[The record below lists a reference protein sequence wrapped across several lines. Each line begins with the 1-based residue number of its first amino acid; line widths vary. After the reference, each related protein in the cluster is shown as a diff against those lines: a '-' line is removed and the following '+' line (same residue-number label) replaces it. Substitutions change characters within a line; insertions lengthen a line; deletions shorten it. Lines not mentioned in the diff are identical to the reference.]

1 MLRLVLRVAEERI
14 NKANDILKN
23 ISLGSCGA
31 GVVVDE
37 ISVRV
42 VVVVCGGYGSP
53 SQRLSRGIESTW
65 AFPIRGLFACFS
77 FYHPSEHRD
86 ERRGIMS
93 CIK

>member
-42 VVVVCGGYGSP
+42 VVVVSTEVWGSEP
-53 SQRLSRGIESTW
+53 AFVAWDRIHVGFSDPRTLCVLFLSS
-65 AFPIRGLFACFS
+65 S
-77 FYHPSEHRD
+77 V
-86 ERRGIMS
+86 
-93 CIK
+93 

>member
-42 VVVVCGGYGSP
+42 VFVVSTEVPASVCRVG
-53 SQRLSRGIESTW
+53 
-65 AFPIRGLFACFS
+65 
-77 FYHPSEHRD
+77 
-86 ERRGIMS
+86 
-93 CIK
+93 

>member
-42 VVVVCGGYGSP
+42 VVVV
-53 SQRLSRGIESTW
+53 STEVP
-65 AFPIRGLFACFS
+65 ASVCRVG
-77 FYHPSEHRD
+77 
-86 ERRGIMS
+86 
-93 CIK
+93 